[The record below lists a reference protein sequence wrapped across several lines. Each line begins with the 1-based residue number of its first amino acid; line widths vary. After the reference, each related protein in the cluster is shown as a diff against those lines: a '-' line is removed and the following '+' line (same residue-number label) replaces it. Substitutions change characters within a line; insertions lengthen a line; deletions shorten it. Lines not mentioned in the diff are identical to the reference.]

1 MTSTISTE
9 TGHALVL
16 LCSTINIT
24 YGIMQDSCEK
34 LQFETVHQLMLT
46 LFTSFFFACP
56 HLNATMADR
65 GEEAFLG
72 AWHFYEGTVSY
83 LRTILSGKLILVH

>member
-1 MTSTISTE
+1 
-9 TGHALVL
+9 
-16 LCSTINIT
+16 
-24 YGIMQDSCEK
+24 MQDSCEK
-34 LQFETVHQLMLT
+34 LQFETGRKLMLT
-46 LFTSFFFACP
+46 PFTSFFVCP